1 MLQHSYNIVSGG
13 EVEQVPQAVN
23 NLHVMRR
30 GLTKPLNWVRSLEL
44 RYSVLEEADTSLPD
58 CTDMLVCSGYCL
70 ILFCHQDGRLSSCS
84 SPLSPKGPVFCKS
97 FSLFF
102 FFSHA
107 KQIGCLGDSQVLLHM
122 LLCCFDSEIT
132 GDVSWPPL
140 HHDFAKKESGPI
152 LI

>member
-1 MLQHSYNIVSGG
+1 M
-13 EVEQVPQAVN
+13 EQVPQAVN

-102 FFSHA
+102 FFFTREA
-107 KQIGCLGDSQVLLHM
+107 DWMLGRFTSPAAYASVL
-122 LLCCFDSEIT
+122 F
-132 GDVSWPPL
+132 
-140 HHDFAKKESGPI
+140 
-152 LI
+152 